1 MTLQEI
7 IADIHALSEDLEAYE
22 RKYGVLSETF
32 YESYMSGK
40 EPGVKIKQGDN
51 MKKYAILAI
60 AFVGLLILPGSVYCE
75 QWQDLVEQ
83 MATGDINWTKGVVQ
97 AKGIGAPPERYYGK
111 PQARPMALRAAKLD
125 AMRNLLEVT
134 KGVRISST
142 TTVKDYVVES
152 DIIMSQVQGMVKGAQ
167 VVHQEY
173 MSDGTVEVT
182 MQMSLMGGFAQLI
195 LPKEIKQVESIRPIP
210 PVHKEP
216 LPKPSAPAPKPVP
229 EVFTGMVIDARGINA
244 RPAMAPKILNENG
257 DEVYGSAYVS
267 REFAVQQGMSGYAKD
282 LTAAQS
288 NPRVTNSPLT
298 VKGLRTEGH
307 GRSDIVISN
316 ADASRLRSASEH
328 LAFLKKCRVMI
339 VVD

>member
-1 MTLQEI
+1 
-7 IADIHALSEDLEAYE
+7 
-22 RKYGVLSETF
+22 
-32 YESYMSGK
+32 
-40 EPGVKIKQGDN
+40 
-51 MKKYAILAI
+51 MKKYAILSI
-60 AFVGLLILPGSVYCE
+60 AFVGLLILPGSVYCQ

-83 MATGDINWTKGVVQ
+83 MANGDINWTKGVVQ
-97 AKGIGAPPERYYGK
+97 AKGIGAPPEKYYGK

-125 AMRNLLEVT
+125 AMRNLLEAT

-142 TTVKDYVVES
+142 TLVKDFAVTS
-152 DIIMSQVQGMVKGAQ
+152 DIIMSQIEGMVKGAQ

-195 LPKEIKQVESIRPIP
+195 LPMEIKQVESIRPIP

-216 LPKPSAPAPKPVP
+216 LPPIVKKPSAPAPKPVS

-257 DEVYGSAYVS
+257 EEVYGSAYVS

-316 ADASRLRSASEH
+316 ADASKLRSASEH
-328 LAFLKKCRVMI
+328 LSFLKKCRVMI

>member
-1 MTLQEI
+1 
-7 IADIHALSEDLEAYE
+7 
-22 RKYGVLSETF
+22 
-32 YESYMSGK
+32 
-40 EPGVKIKQGDN
+40 
-51 MKKYAILAI
+51 MKKYTILAI
-60 AFVGLLILPGSVYCE
+60 VFAGLLILPASVYCA

-83 MATGDINWTKGVVQ
+83 TATGKINWTKGVVQ
-97 AKGIGAPPERYYGK
+97 AKGIGAPPEKYYGK

-125 AMRNLLEVT
+125 AMRNLLEAT

-142 TTVKDYVVES
+142 TLVKDFAISS
-152 DIIMSQVQGMVKGAQ
+152 DIIMSQVEGMVKGAQ
-167 VVHQEY
+167 IVHQEY
-173 MSDGTVEVT
+173 MSDGTVEVIV
-182 MQMSLMGGFAQLI
+182 QMSLVGGFAQMI
-195 LPKEIKQVESIRPIP
+195 LPKEIKQVESIRPMPTIA
-210 PVHKEP
+210 EP
-216 LPKPSAPAPKPVP
+216 SAPKPVS

-257 DEVYGSAYVS
+257 EEVYGSAYVS

-328 LAFLKKCRVMI
+328 LTFLKKCRVMI

>member
-1 MTLQEI
+1 
-7 IADIHALSEDLEAYE
+7 
-22 RKYGVLSETF
+22 
-32 YESYMSGK
+32 
-40 EPGVKIKQGDN
+40 

-60 AFVGLLILPGSVYCE
+60 AFVGLLVLPASVYCA

-83 MATGDINWTKGVVQ
+83 VGTGSINWTKGVVQ
-97 AKGIGAPPERYYGK
+97 AKGIGAPPEKYYGK
-111 PQARPMALRAAKLD
+111 PQARPLALRAAKLD
-125 AMRNLLEVT
+125 AMRNLLEAT
-134 KGVRISST
+134 KGVRVSST
-142 TTVKDYVVES
+142 TIVKDFAISS
-152 DIIMSQVQGMVKGAQ
+152 DIIMSQVEGMVKGAQ
-167 VVHQEY
+167 IVHQEY
-173 MSDGTVEVT
+173 MSDGTVEII

-195 LPKEIKQVESIRPIP
+195 LPMEIKQVESVRPML
-210 PVHKEP
+210 PVHTPIVE
-216 LPKPSAPAPKPVP
+216 PSAPAPKPISG
-229 EVFTGMVIDARGINA
+229 VFTGMVIDARGINA
-244 RPAMAPKILNENG
+244 RPAMAPKIINENG
-257 DEVYGSAYVS
+257 EEVYGSAYVS

>member
-1 MTLQEI
+1 
-7 IADIHALSEDLEAYE
+7 
-22 RKYGVLSETF
+22 
-32 YESYMSGK
+32 
-40 EPGVKIKQGDN
+40 
-51 MKKYAILAI
+51 MKKYTILAI
-60 AFVGLLILPGSVYCE
+60 VFVGLLILPVSVYCA

-83 MATGDINWTKGVVQ
+83 TATGKINWTKGVVQ
-97 AKGIGAPPERYYGK
+97 AKGIGAPPEKYYGK

-125 AMRNLLEVT
+125 AMRNLLEAT
-134 KGVRISST
+134 KGVRINST
-142 TTVKDYVVES
+142 TLVKNFAITS
-152 DIIMSQVQGMVKGAQ
+152 DIIMSQVEGMVKGAQ
-167 VVHQEY
+167 IVHQEY

-195 LPKEIKQVESIRPIP
+195 LPREIKQVESIKPMP
-210 PVHKEP
+210 PVHKTPIVEP
-216 LPKPSAPAPKPVP
+216 AAPAPKPVS

-257 DEVYGSAYVS
+257 EEVYGSAYVS

-298 VKGLRTEGH
+298 VKGLKTEGH

-328 LAFLKKCRVMI
+328 LSFLKKCRVMI

>member
-1 MTLQEI
+1 
-7 IADIHALSEDLEAYE
+7 
-22 RKYGVLSETF
+22 
-32 YESYMSGK
+32 
-40 EPGVKIKQGDN
+40 
-51 MKKYAILAI
+51 MKKYTILAI
-60 AFVGLLILPGSVYCE
+60 VFVGLLILPVSVYCA

-83 MATGDINWTKGVVQ
+83 TATGKINWTKGVVQ
-97 AKGIGAPPERYYGK
+97 AKGIGAPPEKYYGK

-125 AMRNLLEVT
+125 AMRNLLEAT
-134 KGVRISST
+134 KGVRINST
-142 TTVKDYVVES
+142 TLVKNFAITS
-152 DIIMSQVQGMVKGAQ
+152 DIIMSQVEGMVKGAQ
-167 VVHQEY
+167 IVHQEY
-173 MSDGTVEVT
+173 MSDGTVEVI
-182 MQMSLMGGFAQLI
+182 MQISLMGGFAQLI
-195 LPKEIKQVESIRPIP
+195 LPREIKQVESIKPVP

-216 LPKPSAPAPKPVP
+216 IVEPSAPAPKPVS

-257 DEVYGSAYVS
+257 EEVYGSAYVS

-316 ADASRLRSASEH
+316 TDASRLRSTSEH
-328 LAFLKKCRVMI
+328 LSFLKKCRVMI